1 MALDIKVGDVLRMK
15 KAHPCGNSL
24 WQVGRLG
31 GDIGMTCQKCGRHVL
46 LARSYLERRV
56 KEIIPRP
63 APSFGTEPIATPEP
77 GLDPGQVN

>member
-31 GDIGMTCQKCGRHVL
+31 GDIGMTCQKCGRHIL

-63 APSFGTEPIATPEP
+63 ASSFGTEPITGPEP

>member
-15 KAHPCGNSL
+15 KAHPCGNDL

-31 GDIGMTCQKCGRHVL
+31 ADIGMTCQKCGRHVL

-56 KEIIPRP
+56 KDVIPR
-63 APSFGTEPIATPEP
+63 AARSP
-77 GLDPGQVN
+77 GSDAGQEL

>member
-15 KAHPCGNSL
+15 KAHPCGNNL

-31 GDIGMTCQKCGRHVL
+31 ADIGMTCQKCGRHVL

-56 KEIIPRP
+56 KDVIPRS
-63 APSFGTEPIATPEP
+63 APNSGSE
-77 GLDPGQVN
+77 LDPNPGQEL

>member
-15 KAHPCGNSL
+15 KAHPCGNNL

-31 GDIGMTCQKCGRHVL
+31 ADIGMTCQKCGRHVL

-56 KEIIPRP
+56 KEVIPRASP
-63 APSFGTEPIATPEP
+63 SSGPGTVSAPGHGPK
-77 GLDPGQVN
+77 PGQDL

>member
-31 GDIGMTCQKCGRHVL
+31 GDIGMTCQKCGRHIL

-56 KEIIPRP
+56 KEIIPRSP
-63 APSFGTEPIATPEP
+63 PSFGTEPITGPEP

>member
-15 KAHPCGNSL
+15 KAHPCGNNL

-31 GDIGMTCQKCGRHVL
+31 ADIGMTCQKCGRHVL

-56 KEIIPRP
+56 KDVIPRA
-63 APSFGTEPIATPEP
+63 APNSGSKTESGLGP
-77 GLDPGQVN
+77 GPDPGQEF

>member
-15 KAHPCGNSL
+15 KAHPCGNNL

-31 GDIGMTCQKCGRHVL
+31 ADIGMTCQKCGRHVL

-56 KEIIPRP
+56 KDVIPR
-63 APSFGTEPIATPEP
+63 AAQSSGT
-77 GLDPGQVN
+77 GLGSDPGREI

>member
-15 KAHPCGNSL
+15 KAHPCGNNL

-31 GDIGMTCQKCGRHVL
+31 ADIGITCQKCGRHIL

-56 KEIIPRP
+56 KDVIPRS
-63 APSFGTEPIATPEP
+63 AQVSGPEP
-77 GLDPGQVN
+77 GHGPNPGQGL

>member
-15 KAHPCGNSL
+15 KAHPCGNNL

-31 GDIGMTCQKCGRHVL
+31 ADIGMTCQKCGRHVL

-56 KEIIPRP
+56 KDVIPRS
-63 APSFGTEPIATPEP
+63 AQSSGP
-77 GLDPGQVN
+77 GPGSGPDLNPGQEL

>member
-15 KAHPCGNSL
+15 KAHPCGNNL

-31 GDIGMTCQKCGRHVL
+31 ADIGMTCQKCGRHVL

-56 KEIIPRP
+56 KDVIPRA
-63 APSFGTEPIATPEP
+63 APSP
-77 GLDPGQVN
+77 GSDPGQEL